1 MNAMVEELAADRA
14 APGLLGLAERG
25 LLPDGLVRHGIRNRG
40 GRDRDQR
47 DGVRGMI
54 TDEDDRVA

>member
-25 LLPDGLVRHGIRNRG
+25 LLPDVLIRAGIRRLCE
-40 GRDRDQR
+40 QR
-47 DGVRGMI
+47 
-54 TDEDDRVA
+54 